1 MKKLAIYVALMEEQK
16 KLQNIFMMFN
26 AILLIGSIV
35 LLVLKFFKL
44 SDVSFFVFV
53 IPALLFLVL
62 QSRFVL
68 NICNK
73 TADRQ
78 FKKLYLDYLEAGT
91 YYQTEKRCR
100 NFRKVRKNV
109 LIGFIKDRRR
119 MIKKSF
125 AYLEEWQDNNL
136 MEIEL

>member
-73 TADRQ
+73 KADRQ
-78 FKKLYLDYLEAGT
+78 IKKKYFEYIESGT
-91 YYQTEKRCR
+91 Y
-100 NFRKVRKNV
+100 
-109 LIGFIKDRRR
+109 
-119 MIKKSF
+119 
-125 AYLEEWQDNNL
+125 
-136 MEIEL
+136 